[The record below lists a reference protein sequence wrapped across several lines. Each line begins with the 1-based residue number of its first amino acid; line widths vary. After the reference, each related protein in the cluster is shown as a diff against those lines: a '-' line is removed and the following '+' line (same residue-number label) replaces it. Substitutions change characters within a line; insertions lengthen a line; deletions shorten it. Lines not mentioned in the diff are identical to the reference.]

1 MPNASRHGARLL
13 WGAARLASLPLL
25 AALAPVALS
34 GAVRADAA
42 QTTMYVTISNVTNSH
57 GHIRLAVC
65 TRQTFLG
72 VNCPYVASVQAR
84 IGSVTLRVEGIVPG
98 EYAVQ
103 AFHDED
109 DSGRIKL
116 SLLGIPE
123 EGVGFS
129 NDPSILIGAPH
140 FSDASFQL
148 TPDRTQVSLR
158 LRHFD

>member
-1 MPNASRHGARLL
+1 MSHASTPRRRPGALL
-13 WGAARLASLPLL
+13 VSLSLL
-25 AALAPVALS
+25 AALTPIAL
-34 GAVRADAA
+34 GTAARADVAH
-42 QTTMYVTISNVTNSH
+42 TTMYVTISNVTNGH

-72 VNCPYVASVQAR
+72 VNCPYVASAEAK
-84 IGSVTLRVEGIVPG
+84 IGSVTLRVDGVEPG

-109 DSGRIKL
+109 DSGCVRR

-129 NDPSILIGAPH
+129 NDPPLLIRAPR
-140 FSDASFQL
+140 FSEASFRL
-148 TPDRTQVSLR
+148 TPDGAQVSLR

>member
-1 MPNASRHGARLL
+1 MREAGGARRI
-13 WGAARLASLPLL
+13 ARSALL
-25 AALAPVALS
+25 ALLAPIVASGNGHADQACVTLS
-34 GAVRADAA
+34 
-42 QTTMYVTISNVTNSH
+42 VTVSAVTNVH

-72 VNCPYVASVQAR
+72 VNCPYVASAPAR
-84 IGSVTLRVEGIVPG
+84 IGSVTLRVEGVVPG

-109 DSGRIKL
+109 DSGHVRR

-129 NDPSILIGAPH
+129 NDPPLLIGAPH
-140 FSDASFQL
+140 FADAAFRL
-148 TPDRTQVSLR
+148 PPGGAQVSLR